1 MHTLELK
8 IPPPLVA
15 LAVALAMWRISLVA
29 TVVVLPTGVRL
40 TAAMGLALVGG
51 AFDLAA
57 IFAFRRAGTTVNPM
71 KPHKTSA
78 FVAHGVY
85 RVTRNP
91 MYLGLVFVLAAW
103 AIFLSSPWSLV
114 GPLAFVLYIGRF
126 QIAPEERALLA
137 RFGNTYAEYMTKVG
151 RWF

>member
-1 MHTLELK
+1 MWQ
-8 IPPPLVA
+8 VS
-15 LAVALAMWRISLVA
+15 LAV
-29 TVVVLPTGVRL
+29 TVVDIPTDVRL
-40 TAAMGLALVGG
+40 AAAIGLAFVGG
-51 AFDLAA
+51 AFDLAG
-57 IFAFRRAGTTVNPM
+57 IMAFRRAGTTVNPM

-91 MYLGLVFVLAAW
+91 MYVGLVLLLAAW
-103 AIFLSSPWSLV
+103 AIFLSSPWTLV

-137 RFGNTYAEYMTKVG
+137 RFGDTYSEYMTQVG
-151 RWF
+151 RWL